1 MSDVVVRCPSE
12 TIDNRIAELKEYLKN
27 FPNGAVSEAVRH
39 EIEYLEESTPGILT
53 SEQKQARALIKK
65 FCNEEYGSDPD
76 FSDMTNIGIAYTT
89 LDDEK
94 TGDEVDIQV
103 SADLDNYAFNTYLDS
118 VHVSKVQY
126 ENLADMIEHFLKW
139 LNFDSLITVTCSE
152 WDTFHSFNNEYNA
165 VMAEAARPEL
175 I

>member
-39 EIEYLEESTPGILT
+39 EIEYLEESTPGYLT
-53 SEQKQARALIKK
+53 SEQKQARTLIKK

-76 FSDMTNIGIAYTT
+76 FTDMSDIGIAYTT

-103 SADLDNYAFNTYLDS
+103 SVDLEHCTVNTYLDDIK
-118 VHVSKVQY
+118 VSTVQY
-126 ENLADMIEHFLKW
+126 ENIEEFIALFLE
-139 LNFDSLITVTCSE
+139 LLSFDSLIYITRSE
-152 WDTFHSFNNEYNA
+152 WDEYHKQLSSRSA
-165 VMAEAARPEL
+165 
-175 I
+175 